1 MGYKPPPPPKKK
13 VPYSLV
19 VVRLAW
25 SNDPD
30 SYTGGIVAT
39 GKVSHAGQV
48 KGDDPNKKGYSSP
61 PDWGLGVKV
70 QLHLTKKNMFC

>member
-1 MGYKPPPPPKKK
+1 
-13 VPYSLV
+13 V

-30 SYTGGIVAT
+30 SYTGGIVAI

-48 KGDDPNKKGYSSP
+48 KGDDPDDKGYSGP
-61 PDWGLGVKV
+61 PGWGLVMKV
-70 QLHLTKKNMFC
+70 QPHLIKNIFCSESSKKEA